1 MHYKRTNYFK
11 ILGNLRGYL
20 KEYKKVC
27 FSLLCVFVLCA
38 AYILT
43 THTNAEIREFENYTY
58 VESTSLSTDTM
69 QYDTLARS
77 STDDAYIIN
86 DTDKITSVKISTDK
100 NNEGVGNGTITPD
113 TKYLKITVDFKD
125 IPAESLKKQYN
136 NSFRYNL
143 PDFFRTTSIA
153 KRPIVDE
160 NNKTIGTI
168 HVENGQAIV
177 TYTNDFL
184 GELGDNATL
193 SGSFFVEG
201 EVDLTKINKE
211 DGSVQAQVPNGNIT
225 LDYGLNYLERYSE
238 VKVEKSY
245 EKDPS
250 SDYIKYQLTVTA
262 GPDGSQNV
270 YVVDKFTTNKNLV
283 TYAGDIPNTPKI
295 LGTSENGQ
303 QPYETK
309 TTNAPSGKIYL
320 TNQPTSER
328 EVPDPVNTSITQ
340 PGSIVWSMEKLNPN
354 EKRTLTYY
362 VLLTD
367 KQNVRN
373 QSITNEASVLNK
385 KGNETYLKGSSEKT
399 FTPLINYQMTK
410 DIVSTNGQQY
420 TKDDDGNYI
429 VQYRLNFTLNGDS
442 NCPLKNYAFFDY
454 LNYKD
459 ANYNDRD
466 TDEKMLPYISYVQ
479 DSVELHQIKEG
490 KDSTIAPSLYKVQW
504 EADGTNYKDTYE
516 GNPKRFKLSGAVN
529 NPITINPGDSY
540 YVTYKLK
547 IKPEVYA
554 AMQSEQ
560 VTIKNIYANNA
571 DNAKKLAGML
581 DRTKSSQDLVLN
593 EYTWIQKIKDSNL
606 TSENKKIQMNENVYV
621 KKNNSYEKDS
631 SDKSFEVPKGSYK
644 YTVNLNESQ
653 NQFDITHATLK
664 DELSSDIMH
673 YVGYVKITAYAYDK
687 RTDTYKD
694 GESKWVKI
702 DNQKSFEL
710 KLSELDWSNNNYGY
724 RFEYYAQTKD
734 LSQVGKINVT
744 NTFTLNGD
752 VKGEGDNTFN
762 FINKSASQTTQVNGF
777 YNLNVN
783 KGAWYYEKPV
793 EKATTWK
800 NGAFYWV
807 IKVNGS
813 AIRKGTQIRDAVV
826 QENDTT
832 DSYLHS
838 DSVVGIY
845 QGNLINQVGA
855 YKNYKEFKSSNKGL
869 KDQSKLFGQ
878 EYTNDKNFSGEDN
891 KSELTLT
898 AKQDINL
905 QNNEDIYIIVKTEPS
920 KIPTA
925 NRTTFNYKNE
935 VLLKDTTDKSFIKQ
949 NGVVTQSLYG
959 GADLLKEFNCTF
971 SYDGNQATILE
982 TGTDSDPSRIAT
994 DILKT
999 TTGNGIY
1006 ASWVFKVNYAGDL
1019 KGDYQVLED
1028 IPKGMELGYIRIK
1041 WHGNKAGTVESK
1053 RMDDLGSDWKDYS
1066 NTATN
1071 DNGGN
1076 QSTTYYYNKTTNKA
1090 LIKLGEFVNGH
1101 IRDEC
1106 SIDVQ
1111 VACRVTDPKVLL
1123 GGESKEF
1130 MNVVTLQDEKGKD
1143 LATSSCPAT
1152 LQKNSL
1158 DKNHLEPYNGH
1169 TIKYT
1174 ITANAL
1180 AQNLPPNDGNELTL
1194 VDVLGKT
1201 LELDITSIEARD
1213 DAGENV
1219 KIKIAFDS
1227 KTNTLEI
1234 SIPNGKKIIITYT
1247 VTVNIPPDTPSE
1259 VSNNVYWK
1267 SYESQGGK
1275 NDVIPDFRYN
1285 LNAGGSTTTTENPEL
1300 SIKKIDQDTAKPL
1313 NGVAFDI
1320 YECKLNGDQIKRVE
1334 GSTISGK
1341 TDENGVLTV
1350 KSPFVTS
1357 YNKIYEVKEKNAPD
1371 GYMQDDS
1378 SYYIIC
1384 VDKGNSDKYTDD
1396 VQKCIDYFN
1405 NQSNRQKYKVAY
1417 LSTDFKLT
1425 IYNSQKGI
1433 VVKKAFI
1440 NNAAGTS
1447 NKPVSGT
1454 YTFGLYNKSDGSG
1467 SPIQEK
1473 TITYRTGDTEVKTT
1487 KFINLELGKTY
1498 YVFELDDK
1506 GRPITNTSQEVTV
1519 NKLPYVVD
1527 YKVKEE
1533 STSKAVVGD
1542 QVKVTNSL
1550 RTKKLPSSGSRLTQI
1565 FRQLGLV
1572 MVGISF
1578 IVLLIVYK
1586 NRDKKIK
1593 EEEIGK

>member
-1 MHYKRTNYFK
+1 M
-11 ILGNLRGYL
+11 
-20 KEYKKVC
+20 
-27 FSLLCVFVLCA
+27 
-38 AYILT
+38 
-43 THTNAEIREFENYTY
+43 
-58 VESTSLSTDTM
+58 
-69 QYDTLARS
+69 
-77 STDDAYIIN
+77 
-86 DTDKITSVKISTDK
+86 
-100 NNEGVGNGTITPD
+100 
-113 TKYLKITVDFKD
+113 
-125 IPAESLKKQYN
+125 
-136 NSFRYNL
+136 
-143 PDFFRTTSIA
+143 
-153 KRPIVDE
+153 
-160 NNKTIGTI
+160 
-168 HVENGQAIV
+168 

-184 GELGDNATL
+184 RKLSDTATL

-201 EVDLTKINKE
+201 EVDLTKIDKE
-211 DGSVQAQVPNGNIT
+211 NGSIQVQVPNGSIT
-225 LDYGLNYLERYSE
+225 LDYGLDYLEKYSE
-238 VKVEKSY
+238 VKVEKSCT
-245 EKDPS
+245 KDPS

-283 TYAGDIPNTPKI
+283 TYAGDIPNTPTK
-295 LGTSENGQ
+295 LGTTENGQ
-303 QPYETK
+303 IPYETK
-309 TTNAPSGKIYL
+309 NDTPGKIYL
-320 TNQPTSER
+320 TNQPTLDK
-328 EVPDPVNTSITQ
+328 EVPDPVTDNTSITQ

-399 FTPLINYQMTK
+399 FTPLIKYQMTK

-429 VQYRLNFTLNGDS
+429 VQYRLNFTLNGNS
-442 NCPLKNYAFFDY
+442 NYPLKNYAFFDY

-459 ANYNDRD
+459 VNYNDRD
-466 TDEKMLPYISYVQ
+466 TDEKMLPYISYVK
-479 DSVELHQIKEG
+479 DSVELHQING
-490 KDSTIAPSLYKVQW
+490 STDSTIKRSLYKVQW
-504 EADGTNYKDTYE
+504 ETDGTNYKDTYE
-516 GNPKRFKLSGAVN
+516 GNPKRFKLSGAEN

-560 VTIKNIYANNA
+560 VTIKNIYANDA
-571 DNAKKLAGML
+571 DNAKSLAGML

-606 TSENKKIQMNENVYV
+606 TPDSQNFQMNSNVYV
-621 KKNNSYEKDS
+621 KNNNGYEIDPSAK
-631 SDKSFEVPKGSYK
+631 KFVVPQGSYK
-644 YTVNLNESQ
+644 YTVNLNKSQ
-653 NQFDITHATLK
+653 NQFDITDATLK

-673 YVGYVKITAYAYDK
+673 YVGYVKITAYEYDK
-687 RTDTYKD
+687 SNNTYIDK
-694 GESKWVKI
+694 ESKWVKI
-702 DNQKSFEL
+702 DEKHSFEL
-710 KLSELDWSNNNYGY
+710 KLSDLGWSNNNYGY

-734 LSQVGKINVT
+734 LSEVGKINVT

-752 VKGEGDNTFN
+752 VKGDKTFK

-826 QENDTT
+826 QENDIT

-845 QGNLINQVGA
+845 QGNLIKQVGA
-855 YKNYKEFKSSNKGL
+855 YKNYKEFLSSNEGL
-869 KDQSKLFGQ
+869 KDQSELFGKK
-878 EYTNDKNFSGEDN
+878 YTNDKNFSGEDN

-898 AKQDINL
+898 AKQDIIL

-920 KIPTA
+920 EIPTA

-949 NGVVTQSLYG
+949 NGVTQSLYG
-959 GADLLKEFNCTF
+959 GADLLKELNCTF
-971 SYDGNQATILE
+971 SYDGKQATILNA
-982 TGTDSDPSRIAT
+982 GTNNNSDVIAT
-994 DILKT
+994 NILDE
-999 TTGNGIY
+999 TTGHGIY
-1006 ASWVFKVNYAGDL
+1006 ASWVFKVNYGGDL
-1019 KGDYQVLED
+1019 KGDYRVLED

-1041 WHGNKAGTVESK
+1041 WHGSEAGSVVSK
-1053 RMDDLGSDWKDYS
+1053 TMNGLDSDWKQYS

-1071 DNGGN
+1071 DNKWN
-1076 QSTTYYYNKTTNKA
+1076 QSTTYYYNKTKNRA

-1101 IRDEC
+1101 KRDEC

-1111 VACRVTDPKVLL
+1111 VVCRVTDPEVLL

-1130 MNVVTLQDEKGKD
+1130 MNVVTLQDENGND

-1158 DKNHLEPYNGH
+1158 DKNHLEPYNGN
-1169 TIKYT
+1169 TIKYR

-1180 AQNLPPNDGNELTL
+1180 AQKLPSNDGNDLTL
-1194 VDVLGKT
+1194 VDVLGRT
-1201 LELDITSIEARD
+1201 LELDTTSIEATD
-1213 DAGENV
+1213 DAGQTV
-1219 KIKIAFDS
+1219 KIKTAFDQE
-1227 KTNTLEI
+1227 TNTLEI

-1247 VTVNIPPDTPSE
+1247 VTVNIPPDTQSQ

-1267 SYESQGGK
+1267 SYKSQGGK
-1275 NDVIPDFRYN
+1275 NDIIPNFIYN

-1300 SIKKIDQDTAKPL
+1300 SIKKCDQDDNMKPL
-1313 NGVAFDI
+1313 NGVTFDI
-1320 YECKLNGDQIKRVE
+1320 YECELNGNQIQRVE
-1334 GSTISGK
+1334 GRTTSGE

-1350 KSPFVTS
+1350 NSSFVTS
-1357 YNKIYEVKEKNAPD
+1357 YNKIYEVRERNAPN
-1371 GYMQDDS
+1371 GYVTDDS

-1384 VDKGNSDKYTDD
+1384 VDRGNSDKYTAD
-1396 VQKCIDYFN
+1396 VQQCIDYFE

-1417 LSTDFKLT
+1417 FSKNFNLT

-1447 NKPVSGT
+1447 HKPVSGT
-1454 YTFGLYNKSDGSG
+1454 YKFGLYDNLKGTG
-1467 SPIQEK
+1467 SPIKVQ
-1473 TITYRTGDTEVKTT
+1473 TITYNTGDTEEKTT
-1487 KFINLELGKTY
+1487 KFINLDSKIKY
-1498 YVFELDDK
+1498 YVFELDDN
-1506 GRPITNTSQEVTV
+1506 GHPITNTSQEVTV

-1533 STSKAVVGD
+1533 STSEAVVGD
-1542 QVKVTNSL
+1542 QVIVTNSL

-1572 MVGISF
+1572 MVGTSF

>member
-1 MHYKRTNYFK
+1 
-11 ILGNLRGYL
+11 
-20 KEYKKVC
+20 
-27 FSLLCVFVLCA
+27 
-38 AYILT
+38 
-43 THTNAEIREFENYTY
+43 
-58 VESTSLSTDTM
+58 
-69 QYDTLARS
+69 
-77 STDDAYIIN
+77 
-86 DTDKITSVKISTDK
+86 
-100 NNEGVGNGTITPD
+100 
-113 TKYLKITVDFKD
+113 
-125 IPAESLKKQYN
+125 
-136 NSFRYNL
+136 
-143 PDFFRTTSIA
+143 
-153 KRPIVDE
+153 
-160 NNKTIGTI
+160 
-168 HVENGQAIV
+168 
-177 TYTNDFL
+177 
-184 GELGDNATL
+184 
-193 SGSFFVEG
+193 
-201 EVDLTKINKE
+201 
-211 DGSVQAQVPNGNIT
+211 
-225 LDYGLNYLERYSE
+225 
-238 VKVEKSY
+238 
-245 EKDPS
+245 
-250 SDYIKYQLTVTA
+250 
-262 GPDGSQNV
+262 
-270 YVVDKFTTNKNLV
+270 
-283 TYAGDIPNTPKI
+283 
-295 LGTSENGQ
+295 
-303 QPYETK
+303 
-309 TTNAPSGKIYL
+309 
-320 TNQPTSER
+320 
-328 EVPDPVNTSITQ
+328 
-340 PGSIVWSMEKLNPN
+340 
-354 EKRTLTYY
+354 
-362 VLLTD
+362 
-367 KQNVRN
+367 
-373 QSITNEASVLNK
+373 
-385 KGNETYLKGSSEKT
+385 
-399 FTPLINYQMTK
+399 MTK
-410 DIVSTNGQQY
+410 AIVSTNGQQY
-420 TKDDDGNYI
+420 TKDNDGNYI

-442 NCPLKNYAFFDY
+442 NYPLKNYAFFDY

-459 ANYNDRD
+459 VNYYNRD
-466 TDEKMLPYISYVQ
+466 TDEKMLPYISYVK
-479 DSVELHQIKEG
+479 DSIELHQIKDG
-490 KDSTIAPSLYKVQW
+490 NDSTIDSSLYKVQW
-504 EADGTNYKDTYE
+504 EADGTNYKNTYE
-516 GNPKRFKLSGAVN
+516 GNPKRFKLSGAEN

-560 VTIKNIYANNA
+560 VTIKNIYANDA

-581 DRTKSSQDLVLN
+581 DRTRSSQDLVLN
-593 EYTWIQKIKDSNL
+593 EYTWIRKIKDSNL
-606 TSENKKIQMNENVYV
+606 TSENKRIQMNEDVYV
-621 KKNNSYEKDS
+621 KKNNGYEKDS
-631 SDKSFEVPKGSYK
+631 SDKSFVVPEGSYK

-673 YVGYVKITAYAYDK
+673 YVGYVKITAYEYDK
-687 RTDTYKD
+687 STDTYKD

-752 VKGEGDNTFN
+752 VKGEGDNTFE

-905 QNNEDIYIIVKTEPS
+905 QYNEDIYIIVKTEPS
-920 KIPTA
+920 EIPTA

-949 NGVVTQSLYG
+949 NGVTQSLYG
-959 GADLLKEFNCTF
+959 GADLLKELNCTF
-971 SYDGNQATILE
+971 SYDGNQATILNA
-982 TGTDSDPSRIAT
+982 GTNDEPDVIAT

-1019 KGDYQVLED
+1019 NGDYRVLEN

-1041 WHGNKAGTVESK
+1041 WHGSEAGSVVSK
-1053 RMDDLGSDWKDYS
+1053 TMNSLGSDWKQYS
-1066 NTATN
+1066 NTAMN
-1071 DNGGN
+1071 DNKQN

-1090 LIKLGEFVNGH
+1090 LIKLGEFVNRH
-1101 IRDEC
+1101 IRDDC

-1111 VACRVTDPKVLL
+1111 VVCRVTDPEVLL

-1130 MNVVTLQDEKGKD
+1130 TNVVTLQDENGND

-1158 DKNHLEPYNGH
+1158 DKNHLKPYNGN

-1180 AQNLPPNDGNELTL
+1180 AQKLPSNDGNDLTNDMTL

-1201 LELDITSIEARD
+1201 LELDITSIEAQD
-1213 DAGENV
+1213 DAGNPV
-1219 KIKIAFDS
+1219 KIG
-1227 KTNTLEI
+1227 KTYNPKNNTLEI
-1234 SIPNGKKIIITYT
+1234 SIPNGKKVIITYT
-1247 VTVNIPPDTPSE
+1247 VTVNIPPDTPSQ

-1275 NDVIPDFRYN
+1275 NDVITNFKYN
-1285 LNAGGSTTTTENPEL
+1285 LNAGGSTTSTENPEL
-1300 SIKKIDQDTAKPL
+1300 SIQKIDQDNAKPL
-1313 NGVAFDI
+1313 NGVTFDI
-1320 YECKLNGDQIKRVE
+1320 YECKLDGENIKQ
-1334 GSTISGK
+1334 TKKITSGQ
-1341 TDENGVLTV
+1341 TVNGVYTV
-1350 KSPFVTS
+1350 EAPSVTS
-1357 YNKIYEVKEKNAPD
+1357 YNTIYEVKEKDPLN
-1371 GYMQDDS
+1371 GYVKDNS

-1384 VDKGNSDKYTDD
+1384 VDKKNNDDYTDY
-1396 VQKCIDYFN
+1396 VKQCIKYFDK
-1405 NQSNRQKYKVAY
+1405 QSNNKYKVAY
-1417 LSTDFKLT
+1417 FSKNFNLT
-1425 IYNSQKGI
+1425 IYNSQRGI

-1447 NKPVSGT
+1447 HKPVSGT
-1454 YTFGLYNKSDGSG
+1454 YKFGLYDNAEGKGK
-1467 SPIQEK
+1467 PKKVQ
-1473 TITYRTGDTEVKTT
+1473 TITYNTGDTEEKTT
-1487 KFINLELGKTY
+1487 KFINLELNTRY
-1498 YVFELDDK
+1498 YVFELDDED
-1506 GRPITNTSQEVTV
+1506 RPITNTSQEVTV

-1527 YKVKEE
+1527 YKVKEV

-1542 QVKVTNSL
+1542 QVIVTNSL
-1550 RTKKLPSSGSRLTQI
+1550 RTKELPSSGSRLTQI